1 MADEN
6 ELQEPVELVEQ
17 ETVEPAEQ
25 ETVEPVARTSRD
37 FEQET
42 LRREKAE
49 TEAAEYRRLLMDIQ
63 QQQLTARQPQID
75 PDEERRQV
83 SMMDVDEQVRYYVSR
98 GLQAHGQEL
107 QRMRQELLI
116 SQDKTKF
123 DSTLNSIPEYNR
135 YKDRV
140 EQVYQDQISKNAY
153 VSRDM
158 ILSYLVGQSDR
169 ETREKSSRVV
179 SKAKRD
185 ASENL
190 QRSTTR
196 PSSARSGVSSSG
208 GEGKKSASDILKERL
223 ESGAYNQ

>member
-1 MADEN
+1 MVDEN

-17 ETVEPAEQ
+17 EPVEPAEQ

-49 TEAAEYRRLLMDIQ
+49 MEAAEYRRLLMDIQ
-63 QQQLTARQPQID
+63 QSQLQSRQPQVD

-83 SMMDVDEQVRYYVSR
+83 AMMDVDEQVRYYVSR

-169 ETREKSSRVV
+169 ETREKSSKVV

>member
-1 MADEN
+1 MVDEN
-6 ELQEPVELVEQ
+6 EFQEPVEQVEQ
-17 ETVEPAEQ
+17 EPVEQVEQ

-63 QQQLTARQPQID
+63 QQQLTARQPQVD

-83 SMMDVDEQVRYYVSR
+83 AMMDVDEQVRYYVSQ
-98 GLQAHGQEL
+98 GLRAHGQEL
-107 QRMRQELLI
+107 QRVRQELQT
-116 SQDKTKF
+116 SQDKVQF
-123 DSTLNSIPEYNR
+123 DSRLSVIPEYNKYR
-135 YKDRV
+135 DRV
-140 EQVYQDQISKNAY
+140 EQVYQDQLNKGAY
-153 VSRDM
+153 VSRNM
-158 ILSYLVGQSDR
+158 ILSYLVGEADR
-169 ETREKSSRVV
+169 EIREKSSKVV

-190 QRSTTR
+190 QRQQTR
-196 PSSARSGVSSSG
+196 PSSVRSGVSSSG
-208 GEGKKSASDILKERL
+208 GEGKKSASDVLKERL